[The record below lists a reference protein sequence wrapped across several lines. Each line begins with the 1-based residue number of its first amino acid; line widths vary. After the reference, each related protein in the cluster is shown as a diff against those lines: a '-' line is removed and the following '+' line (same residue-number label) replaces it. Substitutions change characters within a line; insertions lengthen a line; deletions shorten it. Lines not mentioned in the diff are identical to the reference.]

1 MANGVA
7 LDKSGNDNHGSP
19 VNIATSTFYVAGKIG
34 QALKFDGVNDYV
46 NVGAPA
52 SLNLTNNYTLSMWV
66 RLAGFGGGLIRQSNN
81 SSNGAQYDKYSLR
94 PVSATSLVFATGNG
108 TTGDSDS
115 FNFNMTFDTWT
126 MVTCTLSSSNVKSCY
141 KNGALVG
148 TATNDVDTSLVTPT
162 VGLIGTLRN
171 AAGNFSNGVLDDIR
185 IYNRALSA
193 NEIKQL
199 YNLGAG
205 TKQAV
210 SPKITPMAST
220 TPCSTG
226 SGLSCGL
233 VGYWTFDG
241 KDMANGVA
249 LDKSGNDNHGSPVNI
264 ATSTFYVAGKIGQAL
279 NFDGVN
285 DYVNVRYNNAFDFST
300 SNSFTYSF
308 WAKYNN
314 SSQTSKDLIIK
325 AASSKQNPRFFIG
338 SDGSFNFRLYDGTSA
353 NNVNIPLSA
362 SIKNRTW
369 HHFVGL
375 NDGGTVKVYI
385 DGIHQ
390 GTDSSTVIGT
400 IQNSGA
406 ISIGAQYGANAFNG
420 SLDDV
425 RVYNRALTVNE
436 IKQIYNL
443 GSGTKQA
450 VSPKITPMASTTP
463 CSTGSGLSC
472 GLVGYWTFDGK
483 DMANGVALDKSGNFA
498 TGTPSGIAT
507 STFYAPGKIGQG
519 LNFDGVDDY
528 VNITSTSNLKNISSG
543 AVSLWFKSV
552 NQVLGDRFIYA
563 QRTGSNNDR
572 IYLLIED
579 LSKDFQC
586 GFADNANA
594 ISSNNNIAG
603 DNRWHFGLI
612 KWNSTTAECYL
623 DGVLIGTP
631 YTGTLVAGTPGLN
644 IGALQNNPST
654 YGFTGFVDDV
664 RVYNRVLSAN
674 EITQLYNLGR

>member
-1 MANGVA
+1 MFPKSTLIISAVAVILFGLFAFSPTASAYQIGVSPNMLSLRSGLVGYWTFDGKDMANGVA

-233 VGYWTFDG
+233 IGYWTFDGKDTPWTSATAATTLDKSGNFATGTLTSMSQSTSPTPGKIGQGLNFDGVNDYVNTSAKAFAFERTDKFSIAMWYKLSKPITTTSPTLFGNIAGAGNRGYALGFKGAGECSSTTKIGFVLISTWSSCNKLVACTTNNHPSFGWHHVVSTYDGSSQTTGVKIYIDNVSYAITSVANGLTATTVNNLAMRIGDDQTSDYFRGIIDDVRVYNRVLSANEVTQLYNLGAGTKQAVSPKITPMASTTPCSTGSGLSCGLVGYWTFDG

-285 DYVNVRYNNAFDFST
+285 DSVNVSNTIST
-300 SNSFTYSF
+300 RSISF
-308 WAKYNN
+308 W
-314 SSQTSKDLIIK
+314 IK
-325 AASSKQNPRFFIG
+325 PTTN
-338 SDGSFNFRLYDGTSA
+338 
-353 NNVNIPLSA
+353 SA
-362 SIKNRTW
+362 SMVNLTA
-369 HHFVGL
+369 
-375 NDGGTVKVYI
+375 TAYI
-385 DGIHQ
+385 TASAG
-390 GTDSSTVIGT
+390 
-400 IQNSGA
+400 
-406 ISIGAQYGANAFNG
+406 SI
-420 SLDDV
+420 
-425 RVYNRALTVNE
+425 
-436 IKQIYNL
+436 
-443 GSGTKQA
+443 
-450 VSPKITPMASTTP
+450 
-463 CSTGSGLSC
+463 
-472 GLVGYWTFDGK
+472 
-483 DMANGVALDKSGNFA
+483 
-498 TGTPSGIAT
+498 
-507 STFYAPGKIGQG
+507 
-519 LNFDGVDDY
+519 
-528 VNITSTSNLKNISSG
+528 
-543 AVSLWFKSV
+543 
-552 NQVLGDRFIYA
+552 
-563 QRTGSNNDR
+563 
-572 IYLLIED
+572 
-579 LSKDFQC
+579 
-586 GFADNANA
+586 
-594 ISSNNNIAG
+594 
-603 DNRWHFGLI
+603 
-612 KWNSTTAECYL
+612 TA
-623 DGVLIGTP
+623 
-631 YTGTLVAGTPGLN
+631 
-644 IGALQNNPST
+644 
-654 YGFTGFVDDV
+654 
-664 RVYNRVLSAN
+664 
-674 EITQLYNLGR
+674 